1 MNNDRAL
8 PDKLRK
14 PKKIFDILFN
24 YIIDCFKEI
33 NISWPKTFKLST
45 AKYFAKKPF
54 NQCFGTL
61 PVTMNILLKGPLPF
75 QLALKNSKI

>member
-1 MNNDRAL
+1 MILLCEENIQEVTKNAFSILMNNDRAL

-14 PKKIFDILFN
+14 PKKFFDILFN

-45 AKYFAKKPF
+45 AKYFAKNPSI
-54 NQCFGTL
+54 NA
-61 PVTMNILLKGPLPF
+61 
-75 QLALKNSKI
+75 LAHYLSP